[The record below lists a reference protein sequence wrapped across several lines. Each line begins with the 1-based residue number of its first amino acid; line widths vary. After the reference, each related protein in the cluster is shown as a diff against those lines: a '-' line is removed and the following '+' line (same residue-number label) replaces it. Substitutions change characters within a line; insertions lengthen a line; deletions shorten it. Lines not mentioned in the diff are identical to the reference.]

1 MKGAGATQGKVAKKR
16 FVFRVARPVTDK
28 AAPGYW
34 STRAR
39 LRRELFPSDNLV
51 IPKNGFNVAT
61 TSKVSDQGGG
71 RLSCATLAEAKK
83 KVTFK
88 TAPHLGKRDII
99 EYLRKVYN
107 VKPVKVNSLNH
118 PGKLKRVQLK
128 RGMKIRRTS
137 PFKKFIVRVDKE
149 VEQSSLLPEQL
160 LDLNAERKPT
170 PTVNRKN

>member
-1 MKGAGATQGKVAKKR
+1 MKSASQGAKKR
-16 FVFRVARPVTDK
+16 FIFRVAKPITDK

-39 LRRELFPSDNLV
+39 NARQLFPSDTLV
-51 IPKNGFNVAT
+51 IPKNGFNVST
-61 TSKVSDQGGG
+61 TSKVSGSSASEPG
-71 RLSCATLAEAKK
+71 CADTKK

-128 RGMKIRRTS
+128 RGVKIYRTS
-137 PFKKFIVRVDKE
+137 PFKKFMVRIDKDE
-149 VEQSSLLPEQL
+149 YQGALLPEQL
-160 LDLNAERKPT
+160 LDMPAET
-170 PTVNRKN
+170 PATAASKKN